1 MLNKYII
8 AIIAGVAFGILIGI
22 IAVIPCL
29 IIFSFV
35 LMVILGAVTVHL
47 ARGGLRDTSD
57 AIMASGLAGCISGI
71 VGTIV
76 ATAGLAALVVLGKV
90 MSSEEFTLREFG
102 SGVGVYGLCCAPVL
116 IVTGV
121 LLAGIGGYIYY
132 EMVAKRTA

>member
-8 AIIAGVAFGILIGI
+8 AIIAGVVFGILIGI
-22 IAVIPCL
+22 MAVIPCL

-71 VGTIV
+71 VGAIV

-90 MSSEEFTLREFG
+90 LSTEEFTIRELG
-102 SGVGVYGLCCAPVL
+102 SGVGFYGLCCAPVL

-132 EMVAKRTA
+132 KMVAK

>member
-8 AIIAGVAFGILIGI
+8 AILAGVVFGILIGI
-22 IAVIPCL
+22 MAVIPCL

-47 ARGGLRDTSD
+47 ARGGLKDTSD

-71 VGTIV
+71 VGAIV

-90 MSSEEFTLREFG
+90 LSTEKFTIREMGG
-102 SGVGVYGLCCAPVL
+102 SIGLYGLCCAPVL

-121 LLAGIGGYIYY
+121 LLAGIGGYVYY
-132 EMVAKRTA
+132 EMVAKRTT